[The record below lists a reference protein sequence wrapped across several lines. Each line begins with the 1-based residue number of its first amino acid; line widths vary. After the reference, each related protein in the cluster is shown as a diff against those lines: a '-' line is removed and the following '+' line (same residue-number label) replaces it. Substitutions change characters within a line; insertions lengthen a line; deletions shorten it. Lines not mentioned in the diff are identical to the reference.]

1 MVIDEGEEGLL
12 NCQVAPS
19 LFLIKN
25 KLWKTQTYI
34 VYRKCI
40 LIDFII

>member
-12 NCQVAPS
+12 NCQVDPS

-25 KLWKTQTYI
+25 KLWE
-34 VYRKCI
+34 
-40 LIDFII
+40 D

>member
-12 NCQVAPS
+12 NYQVAPS

-25 KLWKTQTYI
+25 KLWE
-34 VYRKCI
+34 
-40 LIDFII
+40 D